1 MSQKSPRRVSS
12 KRIQSFLKSSEWTLD
27 SELTAQIPENI
38 YTSAIYKNSDG
49 NILQVLSDGSGN
61 LYESTEDW
69 LSLLEEVEALRH
81 QEPTHVLHERLPQ
94 GQDFI
99 NQVPELVHDL
109 ATKLGISPQQ
119 LDKSGRSLE
128 IVDRAIRRKGR
139 RKCLEPEIFAPLVAY
154 AGEVLQQRIGGHWE
168 MRATEY
174 PEVWEPWVIDAQ
186 GRGHQPYIIVYDELD
201 ESPTCSLYAVIGVEE

>member
-1 MSQKSPRRVSS
+1 MSQKFPRRVNS
-12 KRIQSFLKSSEWTLD
+12 KRIQSLLKSSQWKLD
-27 SELTAQIPENI
+27 SELTAQIPANI

-49 NILQVLSDGSGN
+49 NILQVLSDDSGN
-61 LYESTEDW
+61 LYESTVDW

-81 QEPTHVLHERLPQ
+81 QEPTHVLCERLPQ

-128 IVDRAIRRKGR
+128 IVDRAIRCKGR

-154 AGEVLQQRIGGHWE
+154 VGEVLQQRVGGHWE
-168 MRATEY
+168 MRATEN
-174 PEVWEPWVIDAQ
+174 PDVWEPWVIDAQ

-201 ESPTCSLYAVIGVEE
+201 ESPTCSLYGVIGVGG